1 MNKVAR
7 LFIHRDA
14 RPGYD
19 APDAT
24 PWLRRAGAQERMVL
38 VYTLNGTLVPPT
50 LRVDA
55 RRPQGIAV
63 VPPRGGAHGA
73 ACFLLFAPRNVLQE
87 YCAP

>member
-1 MNKVAR
+1 
-7 LFIHRDA
+7 
-14 RPGYD
+14 
-19 APDAT
+19 
-24 PWLRRAGAQERMVL
+24 MVL

>member
-1 MNKVAR
+1 
-7 LFIHRDA
+7 
-14 RPGYD
+14 
-19 APDAT
+19 
-24 PWLRRAGAQERMVL
+24 MVL

-73 ACFLLFAPRNVLQE
+73 ACFLLFVPPNVLQE